1 MDVILNLISANC
13 NNDNDK
19 QRVISA
25 SDVKQHNLNSSG
37 EGPFVKIF
45 FGDRFYESFYRDIFM
60 TLFTGLA
67 VFQVHYIVC

>member
-1 MDVILNLISANC
+1 MDVILNLMRNYIMYHAFKYALSANF
-13 NNDNDK
+13 NDNDK

-45 FGDRFYESFYRDIFM
+45 FE
-60 TLFTGLA
+60 
-67 VFQVHYIVC
+67 